1 MLSDVL
7 GAGPHVRA
15 GRVRGVAV
23 SAMKRTSAFPDI
35 PTVNE
40 SGVPGYDVTGW
51 YGMLTPAETPREIV
65 VKLNDEVTRILRS
78 PEAVDQF
85 RRVGAEPSA
94 TTPEQFGAY
103 IRTETEKWRKVV
115 KAAGIK
121 PE

>member
-51 YGMLTPAETPREIV
+51 NALFVKAGTPSDIVARLNKEIAA
-65 VKLNDEVTRILRS
+65 VTAMPDIKEKYIGLGIVAGS
-78 PEAVDQF
+78 
-85 RRVGAEPSA
+85 
-94 TTPEQFGAY
+94 TTPEVIGKRLVDDIA
-103 IRTETEKWRKVV
+103 
-115 KAAGIK
+115 
-121 PE
+121 